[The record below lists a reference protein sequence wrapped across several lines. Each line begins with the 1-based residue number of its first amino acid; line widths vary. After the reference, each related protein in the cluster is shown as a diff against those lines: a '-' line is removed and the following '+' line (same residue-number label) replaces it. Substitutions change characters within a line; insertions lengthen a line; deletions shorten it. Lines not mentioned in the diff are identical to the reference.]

1 MFGVK
6 TPRRRVWKKI
16 VCRFKKAHKDWREWC
31 FIEDTF
37 GYADMRIMTVADLA
51 DKYTRSEK
59 EHKFAMDNLD
69 WFVWVS
75 HKDEPA
81 EEELELYNE
90 DFRQY
95 YEVYDNI
102 RKLD

>member
-1 MFGVK
+1 
-6 TPRRRVWKKI
+6 
-16 VCRFKKAHKDWREWC
+16 
-31 FIEDTF
+31 
-37 GYADMRIMTVADLA
+37 MRIMTVADLI
-51 DKYTRSEK
+51 KNYTRSEK
-59 EHKFAMDNLD
+59 ERKLARDTG

-75 HKDEPA
+75 QKDEPA
-81 EEELELYNE
+81 EEELELYTE

>member
-1 MFGVK
+1 MFGCK
-6 TPRRRVWKKI
+6 TPKRKVWKKI
-16 VCRFKKAHKDWREWC
+16 AYRFKRAHRDWREWR
-31 FIEDTF
+31 FIYDTY
-37 GYADMRIMTVADLA
+37 GYADMRIMTVADLI
-51 DKYTRSEK
+51 KNYTRSEK
-59 EHKFAMDNLD
+59 ERKLARDTG

-75 HKDEPA
+75 QTDKPTD
-81 EEELELYNE
+81 EELELYTE